1 LNLVA
6 IFINLIDYRYC
17 DHRLHLVTKVG
28 GRQKKMGKEYIKA
41 IKRTKTLESEKE
53 AFFWAFGMNSQ
64 FGS

>member
-1 LNLVA
+1 M
-6 IFINLIDYRYC
+6 
-17 DHRLHLVTKVG
+17 TKVG